1 MKLRNFKRK
10 KVNNNSVN
18 IIDFNTLTE
27 TKAKKIMNSIGNFTK
42 LSMNI
47 ISSSSTYKF
56 ISTNY
61 NDIKNEFNALLS
73 GLKYS
78 TNVALDNYSRIYH
91 SKLNNFKFDI
101 NLINDAIKEKN
112 NNNLKLYYKRTFD
125 YNLNSSKYFS
135 DDFMQAIYKEDISQ
149 LLKNSAEYDALI
161 NGK

>member
-10 KVNNNSVN
+10 KANKNSVT
-18 IIDFNTLTE
+18 IVDFTTLTE
-27 TKAKKIMNSIGNFTK
+27 TKSKKLMNVIGNFTK

-47 ISSSSTYKF
+47 ISSSATYKF
-56 ISTNY
+56 ISKNC
-61 NDIKNEFNALLS
+61 NDIKNEYNALLN

-78 TNVALDNYSRIYH
+78 TNVILDNYSKLYH
-91 SKLNNFKFDI
+91 SKLNNFKFDM

-112 NNNLKLYYKRTFD
+112 KNNLKLYYKRTFD
-125 YNLNSSKYFS
+125 YNLNGSNNFS
-135 DDFMQAIYKEDISQ
+135 DDFMQAIYKENISQ